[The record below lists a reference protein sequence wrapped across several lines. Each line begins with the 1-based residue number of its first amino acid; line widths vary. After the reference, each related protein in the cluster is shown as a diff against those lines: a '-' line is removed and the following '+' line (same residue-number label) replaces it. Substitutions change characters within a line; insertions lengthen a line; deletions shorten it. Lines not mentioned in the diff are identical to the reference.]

1 MIRRPPRSTLTDTLF
16 PYTTLFRS
24 LGYTAGL
31 GHKNVELR
39 TAQFRGAD
47 NESICLTL
55 AKGWVRAKLVNSRVL
70 LRRNWRGEEPADAQ
84 LDQLDHAIRTVTR
97 ARSLAELLGIEGNG
111 AAVYFGAFSKMIK
124 REGGESIAF
133 DFAQRNRRPPTDPV
147 NALLSFAYSMLARTV
162 TVALTTTGRSEEHTS
177 ELQSLMRISYAV
189 FCLKKTHKKRH
200 Q

>member
-1 MIRRPPRSTLTDTLF
+1 MAEISHVGLFGNVYRTTPTLHELMRREVAVSWHGYGGWF
-16 PYTTLFRS
+16 

-70 LRRNWRGEEPADAQ
+70 LRRNWRGEEPA
-84 LDQLDHAIRTVTR
+84 
-97 ARSLAELLGIEGNG
+97 
-111 AAVYFGAFSKMIK
+111 
-124 REGGESIAF
+124 
-133 DFAQRNRRPPTDPV
+133 
-147 NALLSFAYSMLARTV
+147 
-162 TVALTTTGRSEEHTS
+162 RSEEHTS

-189 FCLKKTHKKRH
+189 F
-200 Q
+200 

>member
-1 MIRRPPRSTLTDTLF
+1 MRREVAVSWHGYGGWF
-16 PYTTLFRS
+16 

-84 LDQLDHAIRTVTR
+84 FDQLDHAIRPVTR
-97 ARSLAELLGIEGNG
+97 ARSLGELLGIEGNG
-111 AAVYFGAFSKMIK
+111 AAVYFGAFPK
-124 REGGESIAF
+124 RLTREVGESI
-133 DFAQRNRRPPTDPV
+133 DWK
-147 NALLSFAYSMLARTV
+147 RT
-162 TVALTTTGRSEEHTS
+162 
-177 ELQSLMRISYAV
+177 RITPS
-189 FCLKKTHKKRH
+189 H
-200 Q
+200 

>member
-1 MIRRPPRSTLTDTLF
+1 MRREVAVSWHGYGGWF
-16 PYTTLFRS
+16 

-84 LDQLDHAIRTVTR
+84 L
-97 ARSLAELLGIEGNG
+97 
-111 AAVYFGAFSKMIK
+111 
-124 REGGESIAF
+124 
-133 DFAQRNRRPPTDPV
+133 
-147 NALLSFAYSMLARTV
+147 
-162 TVALTTTGRSEEHTS
+162 RSEEHTS

-189 FCLKKTHKKRH
+189 FCLKKKKK
-200 Q
+200 QECNTSLESIAA